1 MSGGTGQV
9 LFSKGSARVPA
20 LLLASLLWSG
30 NAYTDLTASTTLPEV
45 MGPQASCSLSP
56 EDQTALE
63 LGRRVSAVAAAL
75 KDPRKP
81 GAMQAVVELG
91 LDQRY
96 YGLVRGWLSQQ
107 LRGDLSIRDASGER
121 TPDLVGKRIEFLERA
136 IRAIDLE

>member
-9 LFSKGSARVPA
+9 LFSKVSARVPA

-30 NAYTDLTASTTLPEV
+30 NGFGLAASATLPED
-45 MGPQASCSLSP
+45 MGPQASCLLSS
-56 EDQTALE
+56 EDQLALE
-63 LGRRVSAVAAAL
+63 LGRKVSAVAEVL
-75 KDPRKP
+75 KDPGKP

-107 LRGDLSIRDASGER
+107 LRGDLSVRDASAGQ
-121 TPDLVGKRIEFLERA
+121 TPDLVEKRIKFLERA